1 MTRFTALIRRELIL
15 ALRHAGDSVA
25 ALLFFVIAASLFAFA
40 IGPAPSTLATIAPGI
55 VWVIALLA
63 ALLPLNRLF
72 AADYEDGSLDL
83 AMLSGLPASAV
94 ALGKII
100 GHWLTTGLPLL
111 IIAAPV
117 AIMLRLAPQATPQL
131 LATLLPGT
139 MLLSLIG
146 GISAAITLGA
156 RGGTVLLPLIA
167 LPLMI
172 PALIFG
178 AAGAVTPHPIAE
190 FAMLLGLLALFL
202 PLAPIAAGGAL
213 RAAVA

>member
-1 MTRFTALIRRELIL
+1 VSRFLALIRRELIL

-25 ALLFFVIAASLFAFA
+25 SLLFFIIAASLFAFA
-40 IGPAPSTLATIAPGI
+40 VGPSPAVLSGIAPGVI
-55 VWVIALLA
+55 WVIALLA

-72 AADYEDGSLDL
+72 AADYEDGGLDQL
-83 AMLSGLPASAV
+83 MVSGLPASAV
-94 ALGKII
+94 AFGKII

-111 IIAAPV
+111 IIAGPV
-117 AIMLRLAPQATPQL
+117 AIMLRLDAGGVPKL
-131 LATLLPGT
+131 LLTLLPGT
-139 MLLSLIG
+139 ILLSLVG
-146 GISAAITLGA
+146 GMSAAITLGA

-202 PLAPIAAGGAL
+202 PLAPLAAGAAL
-213 RAAVA
+213 RAAVS

>member
-1 MTRFTALIRRELIL
+1 MSRFLALIRRELIL

-25 ALLFFVIAASLFAFA
+25 SLLFFIIAASLFAFA
-40 IGPAPSTLATIAPGI
+40 VGPSPTVLSGIAPGVI
-55 VWVIALLA
+55 WVIALLA

-72 AADYEDGSLDL
+72 AADYEDGGLDQL
-83 AMLSGLPASAV
+83 MVSGLPASAV
-94 ALGKII
+94 AFGKII

-111 IIAAPV
+111 IIAGPV
-117 AIMLRLAPQATPQL
+117 AIMLRLDAGGVPQL
-131 LATLLPGT
+131 LLTLLPGT
-139 MLLSLIG
+139 ILLSLVG
-146 GISAAITLGA
+146 GMSAAITLGA

-202 PLAPIAAGGAL
+202 PLAPLAAGAAL
-213 RAAVA
+213 RAAVS

>member
-1 MTRFTALIRRELIL
+1 MRLFFALIRRELVL

-25 ALLFFVIAASLFAFA
+25 SLLFFVIAASLFAFA
-40 IGPAPSTLATIAPGI
+40 IGPSEQVLSGIAPGV

-72 AADYEDGSLDL
+72 AADYEDGALDQL
-83 AMLSGLPASAV
+83 MVSGLPASAV
-94 ALGKII
+94 ALGKIV

-111 IIAAPV
+111 IIAGPV
-117 AIMLRLAPQATPQL
+117 AIMLRLEADAVPQL

-139 MLLSLIG
+139 ILLSLVG
-146 GISAAITLGA
+146 GMSAAVTLGA

-178 AAGAVTPHPIAE
+178 AAGAVTAHPMSE

-202 PLAPIAAGGAL
+202 PMAPLAAGAAL
-213 RAAVA
+213 RAAVS

>member
-1 MTRFTALIRRELIL
+1 MSRFLALIRRELIL

-25 ALLFFVIAASLFAFA
+25 SLLFFIIAASLFAFA
-40 IGPAPSTLATIAPGI
+40 VGPSPAVLSGIAPGVI
-55 VWVIALLA
+55 WVIALLA

-72 AADYEDGSLDL
+72 AADYEDGGLDQL
-83 AMLSGLPASAV
+83 MVSGLPASAV
-94 ALGKII
+94 AFGKII

-111 IIAAPV
+111 IIAGPV
-117 AIMLRLAPQATPQL
+117 AIMLRLDASGVPQL
-131 LATLLPGT
+131 LLTLLPGT
-139 MLLSLIG
+139 ILLSLVG
-146 GISAAITLGA
+146 GMSAAITLGA

-202 PLAPIAAGGAL
+202 PLAPLAAGAAL
-213 RAAVA
+213 RAAVS

>member
-1 MTRFTALIRRELIL
+1 MSRFLALIRRELIL

-25 ALLFFVIAASLFAFA
+25 SLLFFIIAASLFAFA
-40 IGPAPSTLATIAPGI
+40 VGPSPAVLSGIAPGVI
-55 VWVIALLA
+55 WVIALLA

-72 AADYEDGSLDL
+72 AADYEDGGLDQL
-83 AMLSGLPASAV
+83 MVSGLPASAV
-94 ALGKII
+94 AFGKII

-111 IIAAPV
+111 IIAGPV
-117 AIMLRLAPQATPQL
+117 AIMLRLDAGGVPQL
-131 LATLLPGT
+131 LLTLLPGT
-139 MLLSLIG
+139 ILLSLVG
-146 GISAAITLGA
+146 GMSAAITLGA

-202 PLAPIAAGGAL
+202 PLAPLAAGAAL
-213 RAAVA
+213 RAAVS

>member
-1 MTRFTALIRRELIL
+1 MSRFLALIRRELIL

-25 ALLFFVIAASLFAFA
+25 SLLFFIIAASLFAFA
-40 IGPAPSTLATIAPGI
+40 VGPSPAVLSGIAPGVI
-55 VWVIALLA
+55 WVIALLA

-72 AADYEDGSLDL
+72 AADYEDGGLDQL
-83 AMLSGLPASAV
+83 MVSGLPASAV
-94 ALGKII
+94 AFGKII

-111 IIAAPV
+111 IIAGPV
-117 AIMLRLAPQATPQL
+117 AIMLRLDAGDVPQL
-131 LATLLPGT
+131 LLTLLPGT
-139 MLLSLIG
+139 ILLSLVG
-146 GISAAITLGA
+146 GMSAAITLGA

-202 PLAPIAAGGAL
+202 PLAPLAAGAAL
-213 RAAVA
+213 RAAVS

>member
-1 MTRFTALIRRELIL
+1 MSRFFALIRRELIL
-15 ALRHAGDSVA
+15 AVHHAGDSVA

-40 IGPAPSTLATIAPGI
+40 LGPAPQVLSTVAPGV
-55 VWVIALLA
+55 VWVVALLA

-72 AADYEDGSLDL
+72 GADYEDGSLDQL
-83 AMLSGLPASAV
+83 MVSGLPASAV
-94 ALGKII
+94 ALGKMA

-111 IIAAPV
+111 IVAALV
-117 AIMLRLAPQATPQL
+117 ATMLRLDAAVLPRL
-131 LATLLPGT
+131 LLTLLPGT
-139 MLLSLIG
+139 ILFSLVG
-146 GISAAITLGA
+146 GMSAAITLGA

-178 AAGAVTPHPIAE
+178 AAGVTASDPLAE

-202 PLAPIAAGGAL
+202 PLAPLAAGAAL
-213 RAAVA
+213 RAAVS

>member
-1 MTRFTALIRRELIL
+1 MSRFLALIRRELIL

-25 ALLFFVIAASLFAFA
+25 SLLFFVIAASLFAFA
-40 IGPAPSTLATIAPGI
+40 VGPSPEILTGIAPGV

-72 AADYEDGSLDL
+72 AADFDDGALDQL
-83 AMLSGLPASAV
+83 MLSGLPASAV

-111 IIAAPV
+111 IIVAPV
-117 AIMLRLAPQATPQL
+117 AIMLRMAPANVPQL

-139 MLLSLIG
+139 ILLSLIG
-146 GISAAITLGA
+146 GMSAAITLGA

-178 AAGAVTPHPIAE
+178 AAGAVAPDPIAE

-202 PLAPIAAGGAL
+202 PLAPLAAGAAL
-213 RAAVA
+213 RAAVS

>member
-1 MTRFTALIRRELIL
+1 MSRFLALIRRELIL

-25 ALLFFVIAASLFAFA
+25 SLLFFIIAASLFAFA
-40 IGPAPSTLATIAPGI
+40 VGPSPAVLSGIAPGVI
-55 VWVIALLA
+55 WVIALLA

-72 AADYEDGSLDL
+72 AADYEDGALDQL
-83 AMLSGLPASAV
+83 MVSGLPASAV
-94 ALGKII
+94 AFGKII

-111 IIAAPV
+111 IIAGPV
-117 AIMLRLAPQATPQL
+117 AIMLRLDAGGVPQL
-131 LATLLPGT
+131 LLTLLPGT
-139 MLLSLIG
+139 ILLSLVG
-146 GISAAITLGA
+146 GMSAAITLGA

-202 PLAPIAAGGAL
+202 PLAPLAAGAAL
-213 RAAVA
+213 RAAVS

>member
-1 MTRFTALIRRELIL
+1 MRRFGALIRRELIL

-25 ALLFFVIAASLFAFA
+25 ALMFLVIAASLFAFA
-40 IGPAPSTLATIAPGI
+40 IGPSANVLSGIAPGV

-72 AADYEDGSLDL
+72 AADFEDGSLDL
-83 AMLSGLPASAV
+83 VMLSGLPASAV
-94 ALGKII
+94 AFGKIV

-111 IIAAPV
+111 LIAAPV
-117 AIMLRLAPQATPQL
+117 AIMLRLGEGAVPQL
-131 LATLLPGT
+131 LLTLLPGT
-139 MLLSLIG
+139 MLLSLVG
-146 GISAAITLGA
+146 GMSAAITLGA

-172 PALIFG
+172 PAVIFG
-178 AAGAVTPHPIAE
+178 AAGAVATAPLAE

-202 PLAPIAAGGAL
+202 PLAPLAAGAAL
-213 RAAVA
+213 RAAVS

>member
-1 MTRFTALIRRELIL
+1 MRRFGALIRRELIL
-15 ALRHAGDSVA
+15 AVRHAGDSVA
-25 ALLFFVIAASLFAFA
+25 SLLFFFIAASLFAFA
-40 IGPAPSTLATIAPGI
+40 VGPSPQILTGIAPGV

-72 AADYEDGSLDL
+72 AADYEDGSLDQL
-83 AMLSGLPASAV
+83 MLSGLPASAV

-111 IIAAPV
+111 MIAAPV
-117 AIMLRLAPQATPQL
+117 AIMLRLTPPAVPQL

-139 MLLSLIG
+139 LLLSLIG
-146 GISAAITLGA
+146 GMSAAITLGA

-178 AAGAVTPHPIAE
+178 AAGAVTPHPMAE

-202 PLAPIAAGGAL
+202 PLAPLAAGAAL
-213 RAAVA
+213 RAAVS

>member
-1 MTRFTALIRRELIL
+1 MKPFLALIRRELIL

-25 ALLFFVIAASLFAFA
+25 SLLFFVIAASLFAFA
-40 IGPAPSTLATIAPGI
+40 IGPSANVLSGIAPGV

-72 AADYEDGSLDL
+72 AADFEDGSLDQL
-83 AMLSGLPASAV
+83 MLSGLPASGV
-94 ALGKII
+94 AMGKII

-111 IIAAPV
+111 LIAGPV
-117 AIMLRLAPQATPQL
+117 AVMLRLGGDAVPQL

-139 MLLSLIG
+139 MLLSLVG
-146 GISAAITLGA
+146 GMSAAVTLGA

-172 PALIFG
+172 PAVIFG
-178 AAGAVTPHPIAE
+178 AAGAVAQSPYAE
-190 FAMLLGLLALFL
+190 LAMLGGLLALFL
-202 PLAPIAAGGAL
+202 PIAPLAAGAAL
-213 RAAVA
+213 QAAVG

>member
-1 MTRFTALIRRELIL
+1 VSRFLALIRRELIL

-25 ALLFFVIAASLFAFA
+25 SLLFFIIAASLFAFA
-40 IGPAPSTLATIAPGI
+40 VGPSPAVLSGIAPGVI
-55 VWVIALLA
+55 WVIALLA

-72 AADYEDGSLDL
+72 AADYEDGGLDQL
-83 AMLSGLPASAV
+83 MVSGLPASAV
-94 ALGKII
+94 AFGKII

-111 IIAAPV
+111 IIAGPV
-117 AIMLRLAPQATPQL
+117 AIMLRLDAGGVPQL
-131 LATLLPGT
+131 LLTLLPGT
-139 MLLSLIG
+139 ILLSLVG
-146 GISAAITLGA
+146 GMSAAITLGA

-202 PLAPIAAGGAL
+202 PLAPLAAGAAL
-213 RAAVA
+213 RAAVS